1 MINTQSI
8 FVRST
13 NLLLMP
19 LVDSLWAWGKTK
31 TKHTRHTKLT
41 IWLTFF
47 LILIFNVCKTNKI
60 S

>member
-19 LVDSLWAWGKTK
+19 LVDSLCGRGEKAQTQKK
-31 TKHTRHTKLT
+31 ANNLAY
-41 IWLTFF
+41 
-47 LILIFNVCKTNKI
+47 ILPHPHFKCV
-60 S
+60 